1 MKRKWT
7 RIIAL
12 TLALIFVIP
21 LGATAKEKTQGE
33 ELYDDLLE
41 MVDLLKKNHIN
52 ATEEDDPIKMG
63 LIKMFDLYPSMYQS
77 FVNFMFQSYDPYSYY
92 LDASTHDAAF
102 DSTTYV
108 GGIGITME
116 LKEDGAYIESLV
128 SDGAAEKAGLKL
140 YLGSYPITPATD
152 VLHELSKHKSLGVMT
167 VQCEDEIS
175 GCASALGASFAGAL
189 AVTST
194 SGPGVCL
201 KSEAMNLVADAITEL
216 HEAYPDIRYHIYT
229 GVAGDVME
237 RLDNGLLDFGV
248 LLQPVDIA
256 RYDSVA
262 LPAKDKWGVLM
273 RRDNPLAGK
282 DSVTPE
288 DLKELP
294 LICSRRDLRN
304 KSVRNPYAEWFGGYF
319 DKLNVVA
326 VHNLVHNASL
336 LVERG
341 LGNAL
346 TLEPKNVVR
355 DKLCFRPLNPP
366 LESGSSIVWKK
377 YQVFSRAAEAFLER
391 IREKFGG
398 QG

>member
-1 MKRKWT
+1 MELRLLRYFLAVARENSFT
-7 RIIAL
+7 RAAKYLHITQP
-12 TLALIFVIP
+12 TLSRQLMD
-21 LGATAKEKTQGE
+21 LEE
-33 ELYDDLLE
+33 ELGQKLLNRE
-41 MVDLLKKNHIN
+41 THYITLTPEGMLLRKRAEEILAMVQK
-52 ATEEDDPIKMG
+52 TEAEFNSIGENIAGDIY
-63 LIKMFDLYPSMYQS
+63 I
-77 FVNFMFQSYDPYSYY
+77 
-92 LDASTHDAAF
+92 
-102 DSTTYV
+102 
-108 GGIGITME
+108 GGGE
-116 LKEDGAYIESLV
+116 
-128 SDGAAEKAGLKL
+128 
-140 YLGSYPITPATD
+140 
-152 VLHELSKHKSLGVMT
+152 
-167 VQCEDEIS
+167 
-175 GCASALGASFAGAL
+175 
-189 AVTST
+189 
-194 SGPGVCL
+194 
-201 KSEAMNLVADAITEL
+201 SEAMNLVADAITEL

-262 LPAKDKWGVLM
+262 LPAKDKWVSIT
-273 RRDNPLAGK
+273 LAGK

>member
-1 MKRKWT
+1 MELRLLRYFLAVARENSFT
-7 RIIAL
+7 RAAKYLHITQP
-12 TLALIFVIP
+12 TLSRQLMD
-21 LGATAKEKTQGE
+21 LEE
-33 ELYDDLLE
+33 ELGQKLLNRE
-41 MVDLLKKNHIN
+41 THYITLTPEGMLLRKRAEEILAMVQK
-52 ATEEDDPIKMG
+52 TEAEFNSIGENIAGDIY
-63 LIKMFDLYPSMYQS
+63 I
-77 FVNFMFQSYDPYSYY
+77 
-92 LDASTHDAAF
+92 
-102 DSTTYV
+102 
-108 GGIGITME
+108 GGGE
-116 LKEDGAYIESLV
+116 
-128 SDGAAEKAGLKL
+128 
-140 YLGSYPITPATD
+140 
-152 VLHELSKHKSLGVMT
+152 
-167 VQCEDEIS
+167 
-175 GCASALGASFAGAL
+175 
-189 AVTST
+189 
-194 SGPGVCL
+194 
-201 KSEAMNLVADAITEL
+201 SEAMNLVADAITEL

-262 LPAKDKWGVLM
+262 LPVKDKWGVLM

>member
-1 MKRKWT
+1 MELRLLRYFLAVARENSFT
-7 RIIAL
+7 RAAKYLHITQP
-12 TLALIFVIP
+12 TLSRQLMD
-21 LGATAKEKTQGE
+21 LEE
-33 ELYDDLLE
+33 ELGQKLLNRE
-41 MVDLLKKNHIN
+41 THYITLTPEGMLLRKRAEEILAMVQK
-52 ATEEDDPIKMG
+52 TEAEFNSIGENIAGDIY
-63 LIKMFDLYPSMYQS
+63 I
-77 FVNFMFQSYDPYSYY
+77 
-92 LDASTHDAAF
+92 
-102 DSTTYV
+102 
-108 GGIGITME
+108 GGGE
-116 LKEDGAYIESLV
+116 
-128 SDGAAEKAGLKL
+128 
-140 YLGSYPITPATD
+140 
-152 VLHELSKHKSLGVMT
+152 
-167 VQCEDEIS
+167 
-175 GCASALGASFAGAL
+175 
-189 AVTST
+189 
-194 SGPGVCL
+194 
-201 KSEAMNLVADAITEL
+201 SEAMNLVADAITEL

-377 YQVFSRAAEAFLER
+377 YQVFSKAAEAFLER
-391 IREKFGG
+391 IQEKFGG